1 MADADTTSLT
11 PPTSAA
17 HALPDGVAPEIE
29 RRVQAYAAELTDVRR
44 DLHAHPELSRAEVR
58 TTRVIRDR
66 LQRAGLTARILPGG
80 TGVICDVG
88 EARTAVA
95 LRADLDALPIQDAKD
110 VPYRSTVPGI
120 CHACGHDLHTAVL
133 LGAGLVL
140 ADLAREGRL
149 AGRVRLIFQPA
160 EEVMP
165 GGALDVLAAGEL
177 EGVRAIYALHCDPR
191 TPVGQVG
198 VRSGPI
204 TAASDVLHVRLHGPG
219 GHTARP
225 QNTADL
231 VYALGKVVTELP
243 AALSRRVDPRAGL
256 SVVWGRISAGVAG
269 NTIPGFG
276 ECLGTVRC
284 LDAEA
289 WQQAPELI
297 ESLVHAVI
305 EPYGVTAAVRYERG
319 VPPVVNDA
327 DAAAL
332 LAAAG
337 REALGADAVVST
349 EQSMGGEDFAW
360 FLDRV
365 PGALARLGTGGVGEE
380 VGDLH
385 RPTFD
390 ADERALAVGVRLFV
404 AAALLSVP

>member
-1 MADADTTSLT
+1 MADADTTSAI
-11 PPTSAA
+11 PHAPAA
-17 HALPDGVAPEIE
+17 LVLPEGMAQEIE
-29 RRVQAYAAELTDVRR
+29 ARVSTYAAELSGVRR
-44 DLHAHPELSRAEVR
+44 DFHAHPELSRAEVR
-58 TTRVIRDR
+58 TTRVLRER
-66 LQRAGLTARILPGG
+66 LQHAGLNARTLPGG
-80 TGVICDVG
+80 TGLICDVG
-88 EARTAVA
+88 EGHTAVA

-120 CHACGHDLHTAVL
+120 CHACGHDLHTTVL

-140 ADLAREGRL
+140 ADFAREGRL

-177 EGVRAIYALHCDPR
+177 DGVRAIYALHCDPR
-191 TPVGQVG
+191 TPVGQIG
-198 VRSGPI
+198 IRSGPI
-204 TAASDVLHVRLHGPG
+204 TAASDVLHVRLRGPG

-225 QNTADL
+225 HATADL
-231 VYALGKVVTELP
+231 VFALAKVVTELP

-256 SVVWGRISAGVAG
+256 SLVWGRISAGAAG
-269 NTIPGFG
+269 NTIPESG

-284 LDAEA
+284 LDAAA
-289 WQQAPELI
+289 WQEAPELI
-297 ESLVHAVI
+297 KGLVQNIV
-305 EPYGVTAAVRYERG
+305 EPYGVVADVRYQRG
-319 VPPVVNDA
+319 VPPVVNDS

-337 REALGADAVVST
+337 REALGEDAVVSA

-365 PGALARLGTGGVGEE
+365 PGALARLGTTAVGAEG
-380 VGDLH
+380 GDLH

-390 ADERALAVGVRLFV
+390 ADEGALAVGVRLLV
-404 AAALLSVP
+404 ATALLSVQ

>member
-1 MADADTTSLT
+1 MGDADTTSVT
-11 PPTSAA
+11 PLMSAA
-17 HALPDGVAPEIE
+17 LVLPEGMAAEIE
-29 RRVQAYAAELTDVRR
+29 RRVDAYAAELSAVRR
-44 DLHAHPELSRAEVR
+44 DLHAHPELSWAEVR
-58 TTRVIRDR
+58 TTRVLRER
-66 LQRAGLTARILPGG
+66 LQHAGLQVRTLPAG
-80 TGVICDVG
+80 TGLICDVG
-88 EARTAVA
+88 QGRTAVA

-120 CHACGHDLHTAVL
+120 CHACGHDLHTTVL

-140 ADLAREGRL
+140 ADLAAAGRL

-177 EGVRAIYALHCDPR
+177 EGVRSIYALHCDPR

-198 VRSGPI
+198 IRSGPI
-204 TAASDVLHVRLHGPG
+204 TAASDVLRVHLRGPG

-225 QNTADL
+225 HTTADL
-231 VYALGKVVTELP
+231 VFALGKVVTELP

-256 SVVWGRISAGVAG
+256 SLVWGRISAGVAG
-269 NTIPGFG
+269 NTIPEAGD
-276 ECLGTVRC
+276 CLGTVRC

-289 WQQAPELI
+289 WQEAPELI
-297 ESLVHAVI
+297 TGLVHAIV
-305 EPYGVTAAVRYERG
+305 EPYGVVAEIRYERG

-327 DAAAL
+327 DAAGL

-337 REALGADAVVST
+337 RAALGADAVVST

-365 PGALARLGTGGVGEE
+365 PGALARLGTTAAGEE
-380 VGDLH
+380 GGDLH

-390 ADERALAVGVRLFV
+390 ADERALTVGVRLFV
-404 AAALLSVP
+404 AAALLSVQ